1 MRAHQL
7 WFIRKLYHPLRGRK
21 ARAATDAC
29 PLQKNSCAAVTPF
42 TRCRRAIAYSSIS
55 TAQARGL
62 PAKRVTRGECS
73 RRHHPR
79 NVSGC
84 GDGVK
89 NFLACALSALTLQ
102 SAVAAELK
110 VGDRIPAVPGE
121 PIVVANDGG
130 LKRGGEVLG
139 FGEVC
144 RVNGWTKN
152 WLLVRRIAADWTLL
166 ELVGPSPGDV
176 PLVDYPTSLASE
188 CPLGAET
195 SRPASEMRVRL
206 NEYARRSD
214 YEFLQS
220 LR

>member
-1 MRAHQL
+1 
-7 WFIRKLYHPLRGRK
+7 
-21 ARAATDAC
+21 
-29 PLQKNSCAAVTPF
+29 
-42 TRCRRAIAYSSIS
+42 
-55 TAQARGL
+55 
-62 PAKRVTRGECS
+62 
-73 RRHHPR
+73 
-79 NVSGC
+79 
-84 GDGVK
+84 VK